1 MIQKAKTDAV
11 FEKKSVGIW
20 LRVSTEDQAQGESPE
35 HHRRRAEM
43 YAESKG
49 WTVAKVYDLS
59 GVSGKTV
66 MDHPQTQAM
75 LADVAAGRITSLIF
89 SKLARLARNTREC
102 LDFAEYF
109 EKFSA
114 GLVSLGES
122 IDTSTP
128 AGRLFYTVIAAMAQ
142 WEREEIASRVKE
154 SVKVRAKLGKDLGG
168 AAPFGYRKQDGML
181 VLDETEAPIRRR
193 MFELFLEHKRLKT
206 VAAQMNSAGLRTRSG
221 GRVSDTTIRRL
232 LEDPAAKG
240 VRRSNYSRSLGQ
252 KRAWTLKPE
261 SEWSF
266 TRVEPVVSEELWD
279 ACNAIL
285 TARKDGARPVKK
297 AIHLFTGLAVCECGG
312 TMTVKWKS
320 PNYTCRKCKRKI
332 GIRDLEEVF
341 RDQLRSFFLSP
352 EEVRSYLEQGNAA
365 LTEKRELLA
374 AMQAEHTAVRID
386 MDKVYQLYMDD
397 VITTQGFGDRYK
409 PLEGRAKELAD
420 EIPRLQ
426 GEADFLAIQHLS
438 SEEIV
443 SEAQDLYGR
452 WDTLLSDEK
461 RAVAETVLERIT
473 VSEETVSI
481 ALHYAP
487 TSPPTAVIGQ
497 RNHRVALPRPNKD
510 RERKPFPRRPAKP
523 PPAPYGRPHP
533 RWPWRSGCARRGQ
546 PISGN
551 GRPARPTGDG
561 PASARIARRTSQSP
575 SRRPR
580 S

>member
-1 MIQKAKTDAV
+1 MIQKAQTGAV

-66 MDHPQTQAM
+66 MDHPLTQAM
-75 LADVAAGRITSLIF
+75 LADVASGRITSLIF

-109 EKFSA
+109 EKHGA

-168 AAPFGYRKQDGML
+168 AAPFGFRKQEGRL
-181 VLDETEAPIRRR
+181 VLDETEAPVRRR

-206 VAAQMNSAGLRTRSG
+206 VAAEMNKAGLRTRGG
-221 GRVSDTTIRRL
+221 GRFSDTTIRRL
-232 LEDPAAKG
+232 LEDPIAKG
-240 VRRSNYSRSLGQ
+240 LRRSNYSRSLGQ
-252 KRAWTLKPE
+252 KKHWTLKPE
-261 SEWSF
+261 NEWSF
-266 TRVEPVVSEELWD
+266 TSVAPIVSDELWE

-285 TARKDGARPVKK
+285 TNRKEGARPVKK
-297 AIHLFTGLAVCECGG
+297 AIHLFTGLAFCACSG
-312 TMTVKWKS
+312 TMSVKWKS
-320 PNYTCRKCKRKI
+320 PNYTCRKCRKKV

-352 EEVRSYLEQGNAA
+352 EDVRSYLEQGNDA
-365 LTEKRELLA
+365 LSEKRQLLA
-374 AMQAEHTAVRID
+374 SLQAEHAAVRAD
-386 MDKVYQLYMDD
+386 MDKVYQLYLDD
-397 VITTQGFGDRYK
+397 VITTQGFGERYK

-426 GEADFLAIQHLS
+426 GETDFLAIQHLS

-452 WDTLLSDEK
+452 WDTLVPTEK
-461 RAVAETVLERIT
+461 RTVVETVLERIT
-473 VSEETVSI
+473 VSDETVSI
-481 ALHYAP
+481 SLHY
-487 TSPPTAVIGQ
+487 SPPSPQTAVIGQ
-497 RNHRVALPRPNKD
+497 HNYTD
-510 RERKPFPRRPAKP
+510 S
-523 PPAPYGRPHP
+523 
-533 RWPWRSGCARRGQ
+533 W
-546 PISGN
+546 
-551 GRPARPTGDG
+551 
-561 PASARIARRTSQSP
+561 
-575 SRRPR
+575 PR
-580 S
+580 SA